1 MLKLNITIPYD
12 RILKIEASTANEI
25 STNTDN
31 NNGVF
36 VPINIIYNTPLHFPI
51 DNVDFFNDT
60 PARKNEFHGVGQI
73 MLQKSSAKKETDK
86 SKFTIEASNKI
97 TYNKNVLN
105 NIETFQEP
113 SPPNDIFDFDGQI
126 VHDKVT
132 LYKTCYKVWTI
143 TSVINKNM
151 PTWNA
156 YNSLIS
162 KDKKTYYNSV
172 FTLISW
178 STYRLVKPV

>member
-1 MLKLNITIPYD
+1 
-12 RILKIEASTANEI
+12 
-25 STNTDN
+25 
-31 NNGVF
+31 
-36 VPINIIYNTPLHFPI
+36 
-51 DNVDFFNDT
+51 
-60 PARKNEFHGVGQI
+60 

-86 SKFTIEASNKI
+86 SKFTIEVSNKI

-105 NIETFQEP
+105 DIETFQEP

-126 VHDKVT
+126 VNDKVT

-151 PTWNA
+151 PAWNA

-162 KDKKTYYNSV
+162 K
-172 FTLISW
+172 
-178 STYRLVKPV
+178 